1 MVNGGRYPR
10 VSCGV
15 DSEPHNGHITQSGNA
30 FINKGERQNWASMS
44 IAKSPEKSKGVKEG
58 QTAQIYMENKGS
70 SDIDTEGDREVFR
83 PLENDHPHRAD
94 MPTLKKCGVNLQ
106 SGQHY
111 VKEDIGEMG
120 QKLKGPIKSAT
131 KVYVRRKEVLL
142 SNGKAQYLQGP
153 SVESD
158 PVPKTDCMPTIQGD
172 KIEKKCALVREM
184 GLSFGGDDMKIK
196 EIMLDMDKRDNM
208 VTTEMGIKK
217 QII

>member
-1 MVNGGRYPR
+1 
-10 VSCGV
+10 
-15 DSEPHNGHITQSGNA
+15 
-30 FINKGERQNWASMS
+30 
-44 IAKSPEKSKGVKEG
+44 
-58 QTAQIYMENKGS
+58 
-70 SDIDTEGDREVFR
+70 
-83 PLENDHPHRAD
+83 
-94 MPTLKKCGVNLQ
+94 MPTLKKCTVNLQ
-106 SGQHY
+106 SGQQD
-111 VKEDIGEMG
+111 VMEDTGEMG

-158 PVPKTDCMPTIQGD
+158 PVPKTNCMPTIQGD
-172 KIEKKCALVREM
+172 KIEKQCALVREM